1 MPSVA
6 CALVPPKPRVQTP
19 RKRAHAAA
27 EADRRQRLLLYA
39 LAGSGLVAVVLVV
52 LVLVASGG
60 GGGTDPDRVR
70 AAAQEAGCRFETTKA
85 QTRSHSITSPDGSAK
100 WNTMPPTTGPHY
112 EVPAVWGAYDS
123 PLQPARYVH
132 NLEHGGIYI
141 QYGDEVSDATVQ
153 QLRDF
158 YDQHEL
164 GTLLAPLP
172 SLGRQIAVAAWLTP
186 SAEEADNGTAY
197 LMKCTRFDEPA
208 FSAFFDEFQF
218 KGPERFPADSLLPGT

>member
-1 MPSVA
+1 
-6 CALVPPKPRVQTP
+6 VQTP
-19 RKRAHAAA
+19 RKRSQAAA
-27 EADRRQRLLLYA
+27 ADNRQRLVLYA

-60 GGGTDPDRVR
+60 GGGTDPERVR
-70 AAAQEAGCRFETTKA
+70 TAARDAGCRFESTQA
-85 QTRSHSITSPDGSAK
+85 QTASHSITSPDGTAK
-100 WNTMPPTTGPHY
+100 WNTTPPTTGPHY

-141 QYGDEVSDATVQ
+141 QYGDDVPDATVQ

-158 YDQHEL
+158 YDEHEL

-172 SLGRQIAVAAWLTP
+172 SLGRQIAVAAWVTP
-186 SAEEADNGTAY
+186 SADEPDDGTAY

-218 KGPERFPADSLLPGT
+218 KGRERFPADTLLPGT

>member
-1 MPSVA
+1 
-6 CALVPPKPRVQTP
+6 VQTP
-19 RKRAHAAA
+19 RKRAQGAA
-27 EADRRQRLLLYA
+27 EGDRRQRLLLYA

-60 GGGTDPDRVR
+60 GGGTDPERVR
-70 AAAQEAGCRFETTKA
+70 AAAQEAGCRLEATKA
-85 QTRSHSITSPDGSAK
+85 QARSHSITSPDGTAK
-100 WNTMPPTTGPHY
+100 WNTTPPTSGPHF

-123 PLQPARYVH
+123 PVQAARYVH

-141 QYGDEVSDATVQ
+141 QYGDDVSDATVQ

-158 YDQHEL
+158 YDQHER
-164 GTLLAPLP
+164 GTLLASLP
-172 SLGRQIAVAAWLTP
+172 SLGRQVAVAAWVTP
-186 SAEEADNGTAY
+186 SPEEPDNGTAY

-208 FSAFFDEFQF
+208 FSAFLDEFQF

>member
-1 MPSVA
+1 M
-6 CALVPPKPRVQTP
+6 QTP
-19 RKRAHAAA
+19 RKRAATRAA
-27 EADRRQRLLLYA
+27 ADRRQRLVLYA
-39 LAGSGLVAVVLVV
+39 LAASGLVAIVAVVLV
-52 LVLVASGG
+52 LLASGG
-60 GGGTDPDRVR
+60 GNGTDAERVR
-70 AAAQEAGCRFETTKA
+70 AAAQAAGCKLTAVKA
-85 QTRSHSITSPDGSAK
+85 QVRSHSITSPDGTAK
-100 WNTMPPTTGPHY
+100 WNTTPPTTGAHY

-141 QYGDEVSDATVQ
+141 QYGDQVSDATVQ

-158 YDQHEL
+158 YDEHER

-172 SLGRQIAVAAWLTP
+172 SLERQIAVAAWVTS
-186 SAEEADNGTAY
+186 SAQNADDGTGY